1 MLTDAAFYLAD
12 RGHAVHVVTSRLT
25 YAGDE
30 TLRAAEV
37 VNGVTIHRIW
47 TTRFGRGNLIGRALD
62 YLSFYF
68 SVFFV
73 LMKLLNEKDTVIA
86 KTDPPMVSVPV
97 GWAAGL
103 KRARHINW
111 LQDLF
116 PEVATELGMNMPGFL
131 VAMLQALRDRSLLT
145 ADMNIAIGHQMR
157 ARLLNLGVYTDKVT
171 VIPNWADGEA
181 IQPGDAPN
189 PLRDEWQLGG
199 QFIVG
204 YSGNL
209 GRAHEIGTLLGA
221 IEELADA
228 DDVRF
233 LFIGGGALLEDL
245 KLAVAARGL
254 KNTRF
259 KPYQPRQMLQQSL
272 TLPDVHLTILRSEM
286 EGLIVPSKIYG
297 VLAAGRASI
306 FVGHPEGEVAQMLRE
321 AEAGIVVREG
331 DVQGLVQAV
340 RLLQSDADAVSIMGA
355 NARRLFDES
364 LGKTRSLEKLEQV
377 LV

>member
-157 ARLLNLGVYTDKVT
+157 ARLLKLGVYTDKVT

>member
-306 FVGHPEGEVAQMLRE
+306 VVGQPEGEVAQMLRE